1 MEIIL
6 LREVDNL
13 GYKDDIVNVKPG
25 YARNYLIPTH
35 KAIVAN
41 KSNTKALEE
50 KLRQQELKRQ
60 KMLKEFQDMAAKI
73 ESATFK
79 IGAKVGTS
87 GKIFGSITTIQIAES
102 IKGQLGIESDRKKI
116 KILEEVKSL
125 GTFPAEIE
133 LHREVKA
140 SFSFEVVAD

>member
-6 LREVDNL
+6 LTEVENL

-25 YARNYLIPTH
+25 YARNFLIPTH

-60 KMLKEFQDMAAKI
+60 KMLKEFQDMASKI

-87 GKIFGSITTIQIAES
+87 GKIFGSITTIQIAEA

-140 SFSFEVVAD
+140 SFNFEVVAD